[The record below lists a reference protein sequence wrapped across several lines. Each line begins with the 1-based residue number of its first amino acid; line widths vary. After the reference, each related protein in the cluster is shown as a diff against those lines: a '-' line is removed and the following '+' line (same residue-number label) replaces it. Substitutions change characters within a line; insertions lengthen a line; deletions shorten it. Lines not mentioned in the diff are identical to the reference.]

1 MPVWI
6 QLSRALETLI
16 SISYDYKKIY
26 MYIITPKILIVMVKL
41 IFPIE
46 LIKKKNSNNSKSL
59 KTLKK
64 NFLHL
69 SSSRIHFLQ
78 KQSTDSRL

>member
-16 SISYDYKKIY
+16 SISYDYKKI
-26 MYIITPKILIVMVKL
+26 YIITPKILIVMVKL